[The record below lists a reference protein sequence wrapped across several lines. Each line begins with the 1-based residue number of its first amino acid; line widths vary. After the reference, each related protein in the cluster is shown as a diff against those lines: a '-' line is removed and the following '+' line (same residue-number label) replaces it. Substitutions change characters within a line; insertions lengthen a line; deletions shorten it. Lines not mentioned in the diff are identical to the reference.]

1 VLIAVSLPACGGSTP
16 SQPTPPPPANQPPT
30 VSSIEVSV
38 DRVEVGGDVT
48 VRALVQDAET
58 PVESLTYEWA
68 ADGGT
73 FSGSGREVTW
83 KAPADA
89 DTPRDVELRLTVR
102 EPYGTAAAGGVRPE
116 HRITAR
122 SPAVRVHDS
131 PAELRRMSMAFLE
144 KFADSNL
151 SADECLTDFADSCP
165 GKGSERRD
173 IEDNRRYYDIR
184 SSSLDFDRLT
194 IASSRLSARM
204 VVRCEFRSRIKQCP
218 DGVSGC
224 VVGTTGRVRG
234 DCNLTAV
241 YEDRR
246 WWLCS
251 STFNGQSVPG
261 LVPFFRDR

>member
-1 VLIAVSLPACGGSTP
+1 MLLAACGGGTP
-16 SQPTPPPPANQPPT
+16 GQPSPPPAANHPPT

-38 DRVEVGGDVT
+38 DRVEVGEDVT
-48 VRALVQDAET
+48 VRAVVQDAET
-58 PVESLTYEWA
+58 PVESLIFEWS

-83 KAPADA
+83 KAPADG
-89 DTPRDVELRLTVR
+89 DTPRDYELRLTVR
-102 EPYGTAAAGGVRPE
+102 EPYGTAAGGVRPE
-116 HRITAR
+116 HRVTAS

-131 PAELRRMSMAFLE
+131 PAELRRMSMSFLE

-151 SADECLTDFADSCP
+151 SPDECLVDFADSCP

-184 SSSLDFDRLT
+184 SSSLEFDRLT
-194 IASSRLSARM
+194 IASDRRSARM
-204 VVRCEFRSRIKQCP
+204 VVECEFRSRIKRCP
-218 DGVSGC
+218 DDAPGC
-224 VVGTTGRVRG
+224 VVGSTGRVRG

-241 YEDRR
+241 YEGRR
-246 WWLCS
+246 WWLCT
-251 STFNGQSVPG
+251 STFDGENVPG